1 VSIDVLFERPQYSMH
16 DDERRAL
23 LLSEL
28 AALTAHHERHC
39 EPYAKMVA
47 ALPSRPMASLEDVPF
62 LPVALFKTH
71 RLLSIPDDEIF
82 KVMTSSGTTGQQVS
96 RIYLDRATAERQSR
110 ALAAIMTRVLGP
122 RRLPMIVVDTPN
134 VVRDR
139 ALFSARGAGVL
150 GMASFGRHHFYA
162 LDDDMNLDEN
172 GLRGFLDRF
181 HGDPVLIFGFTFMVW
196 KYLYQRIRR
205 WDVDLSRATLV
216 HSGGWKRLQE
226 EAVGNAEF
234 RQAWAHDTGLHRIH
248 NFYGMVEQVGSVF
261 VEDDDGLLHAPN
273 FADVI
278 VRDPLT
284 LQPLP
289 HGTEG
294 VIQVLSALPTSYPG
308 HSLLTEDIGTTYP
321 GLDPA
326 EGWGGTRLRVVGRI
340 PRAELRGCSDTHAVD
355 VVAS

>member
-1 VSIDVLFERPQYSMH
+1 MH

-28 AALTAHHERHC
+28 AALTAHHERDC
-39 EPYAKMVA
+39 EPYARMIS
-47 ALPSRPMASLEDVPF
+47 ALPSRPMTSLEDVPF

-96 RIYLDRATAERQSR
+96 RIFLDRATAERQSR

-181 HGDPVLIFGFTFMVW
+181 YGDPVLIFGFTFMVW
-196 KYLYQRIRR
+196 KYLYQRIRG
-205 WDVDLSRATLV
+205 WGLDLSRATLI

-234 RQAWAHDTGLHRIH
+234 RKAWAHDTGLRRIH

-261 VEDDDGLLHAPN
+261 VEREDGLLHAPN

-308 HSLLTEDIGTTYP
+308 HSLLTEDLGTTYP
-321 GLDPA
+321 ALDPT
-326 EGWGGTRLRVVGRI
+326 EGWGGTRLKVVGRI

-355 VVAS
+355 MVAS